1 MLESSD
7 GLSFYAHKSILSAYS
22 GTFAD
27 ADHCSSSND
36 SDPSVGASTTGPVPL
51 ELVECS
57 ESAEVLSALIRF
69 MYRDEV
75 PIDLQTMDKGDF
87 FDLADAAEK
96 YDVWSLKQLLR
107 TYMPCVSS
115 ALDVAIAHI
124 LIRTS
129 DHTTQELYGALSPSS
144 PPFRTDTRG
153 HDPRCRCCRQSCPP
167 PHQCRS
173 RTLRLEQVGASL
185 SFFLF
190 RYLVYAPIL
199 SSQ

>member
-1 MLESSD
+1 MAGRIFNDEYTADVVLESSD

-107 TYMPCVSS
+107 TYMPNYMERFPLLVLHF
-115 ALDVAIAHI
+115 ALTHGDTTLGVDAAAKAVHHRINVAPAHF
-124 LIRTS
+124 
-129 DHTTQELYGALSPSS
+129 DWNKN
-144 PPFRTDTRG
+144 
-153 HDPRCRCCRQSCPP
+153 
-167 PHQCRS
+167 
-173 RTLRLEQVGASL
+173 SL
-185 SFFLF
+185 NKPCG
-190 RYLVYAPIL
+190 R
-199 SSQ
+199 